1 MQPSSAKH
9 WAAQPDT
16 DGADPSVMSSQSVG
30 LRVPFCWQI
39 APAGG
44 GQTGWAPST
53 QVGVEVHW
61 TADVVEGVILGG
73 RQTVG
78 VSLTVTVDAEQI
90 VGTLVTVTVDAGQVF
105 VAWVEVAHVEGDCT
119 AVQVLVVLGDV
130 VADDLAGLLC
140 EVVLPGDVVLLG
152 TLTVVLQYISPNT
165 QHLFSVNV
173 AVPMVSPQCRC
184 YDTVSIKSIKVAVYT
199 YHPCAIT
206 ESSQLDR
213 LDNTL
218 HKVLPL
224 GQLEMEGTFWL
235 TSKAWQNATAGA
247 NPARER

>member
-1 MQPSSAKH
+1 
-9 WAAQPDT
+9 
-16 DGADPSVMSSQSVG
+16 MSSQLVG

-78 VSLTVTVDAEQI
+78 VSLTVTVDAEQM

-105 VAWVEVAHVEGDCT
+105 VAWVEVAHVLEEDCT

-130 VADDLAGLLC
+130 VADDLAGLVC
-140 EVVLPGDVVLLG
+140 EVVLTGDVDDAVVLG
-152 TLTVVLQYISPNT
+152 TLTVVLKYISPNT
-165 QHLFSVNV
+165 QYPFSVNL
-173 AVPMVSPQCRC
+173 ALPMVSPQCRC
-184 YDTVSIKSIKVAVYT
+184 YDTVSTESVKVAIYT
-199 YHPCAIT
+199 YHPCAMT